1 MPKKIKQLTPAE
13 EGEVVARRESYQP
26 KADELNPVYLFQ
38 LTHTGLL
45 VRCAGGDFDLQQM
58 AEDEL
63 ARRGLNLNG
72 EWVGFKKGE

>member
-1 MPKKIKQLTPAE
+1 MMKKTKRLTPAE
-13 EGEVVARRESYQP
+13 EGEHSARRETYQP
-26 KADELNPVYLFQ
+26 KPDELNPVYLFQ

-45 VRCAGGDFDLQQM
+45 VRCAGGDFDLIQM
-58 AEDEL
+58 AKDEL

>member
-1 MPKKIKQLTPAE
+1 MNKKTKRLSPAE
-13 EGEVVARRESYQP
+13 EGEVTARRDSYEP
-26 KADELNPVYLFQ
+26 KPDELNPVYLFQ

-45 VRCAGGDFDLQQM
+45 VRCAGGDFDLMQM
-58 AEDEL
+58 AKDEL